1 MAGRHLTLL
10 LTAIAF
16 AAPAVAAE
24 NSSAYT
30 KIILDQCREQPPDP
44 DDPLQSGVWW
54 CEGYAGM
61 PVRVTEGDLRFLIS
75 YGADAANEIAAGQ
88 TLPAFNTIG
97 DTLEWRLAPG
107 GDGAQHP
114 FATILRFFTDSGDG
128 QKGQYLVVTKLGGP
142 GQVCHVGYVNALLN
156 QDANVIARDVADN
169 AAPGFVCGQD
179 DALTYGLTGDDAR
192 E

>member
-1 MAGRHLTLL
+1 MAGRHLILL
-10 LTAIAF
+10 LTAIGLAV
-16 AAPAVAAE
+16 PAVAAE
-24 NSSAYT
+24 NASAYT
-30 KIILDQCREQPPDP
+30 KIILDQCQEQPTDP
-44 DDPLQSGVWW
+44 EDPLQSGVWW
-54 CEGYAGM
+54 CEGYDGI
-61 PVRVTEGDLRFLIS
+61 PVRVAEGDLRFLVS

-97 DTLEWRLAPG
+97 DTLEWRLARGSG
-107 GDGAQHP
+107 GALRP

-156 QDANVIARDVADN
+156 PDANVVARQVADN
-169 AAPGFVCGQD
+169 AAPDFVCGKD
-179 DALTYGLTGDDAR
+179 NALTYGLTGDDAR